1 MEDEYPIKEIKVM
14 DGVYLWKPE
23 KKNIETITQNKEI
36 QQFENNSIN
45 NKEIT
50 IGENKYL
57 CNGQNELIKIYE
69 IEFEEL
75 GDRVQALFQSNED
88 MLEFD
93 PYDYDLIQAREEN
106 LQLIDKKLEEMKKI
120 QIKMKEICNYH
131 PIVSVDI
138 FEYFGIVKKEKE
150 ENSQINKKLNKI
162 VEIKG
167 NENKENKENDKTQKI
182 LEGYKEEGKNKIV
195 TEIEL

>member
-138 FEYFGIVKKEKE
+138 FEYFGIGKKEKE
-150 ENSQINKKLNKI
+150 ENTQINKKLNKI

>member
-138 FEYFGIVKKEKE
+138 FEYFGIGKKEKE